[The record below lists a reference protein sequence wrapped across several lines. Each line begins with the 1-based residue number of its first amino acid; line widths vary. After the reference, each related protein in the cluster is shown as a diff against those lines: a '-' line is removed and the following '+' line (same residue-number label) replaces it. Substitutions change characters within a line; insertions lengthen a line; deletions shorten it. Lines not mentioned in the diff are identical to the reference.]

1 MASIPNAE
9 RSGHGTVEEAS
20 TVAAY
25 LASRLFELGIEHIFN
40 VPGSY
45 CGGLMRALRKSS
57 FVHPVFTT
65 YELEAVHAADAY
77 ARVKGF
83 GAFCGTYGV
92 GALSSL
98 SGVAGAFVERCPIIA
113 INGGPSNRQLQEE
126 IEHGVLFLHSTGR
139 LRTDYVIYRHV
150 TVAAEIV
157 QTAADAPNQIDA
169 ALTACMSRR
178 RPVYLEISQDLWDQ
192 PCPPPGAPLK
202 VVPQESNPGSL
213 SECLDE
219 VVSRLRQSARPI
231 IWGGEELDRWDLQ
244 DRFCSL
250 VRQSGINYVTTL
262 PGKAILSE
270 TTPGFVGVYDGR
282 FARRETQA
290 IVSRADLVIAIGTAI
305 SAFIGDIV
313 AKDYG
318 SMVLAA
324 GDGVRVGFH
333 TYTTISLGDFI
344 SGLTARLS
352 QDSYTPPVTSAGTII
367 PRSPEET
374 MTAHEQGSGSGAS
387 APPERE
393 RDATTVTF
401 DLFFSRI
408 EKFIEDKIAIAD
420 TSLALF
426 ASADLKI
433 QSRSSF
439 VSQAIWMS
447 IGYSLGASVG
457 AAFASP
463 KRPVIF
469 VGDAGFREGPQVL
482 STLVQCNLPAVLC
495 IMSNALLGIQQFLSG
510 PGFYADNEAP
520 DYFNVIHR
528 WDYAAL
534 AMAFGAKFSQV
545 TTLAELESALQ
556 RAEEEASKP
565 YLIEVVLDPKDLPYS
580 VADAL
585 PRLAPS
591 QVQSDFEFP
600 LLSRQNRVDLGYGSS
615 GADVDCVM
623 QTEPEAP
630 DG

>member
-1 MASIPNAE
+1 MASIPNAHTV
-9 RSGHGTVEEAS
+9 GHDTAEEPT

-65 YELEAVHAADAY
+65 YELEAVYAADAY
-77 ARVKGF
+77 ARIKGF

-98 SGVAGAFVERCPIIA
+98 NGVAGAFVERCPIIA

-126 IEHGVLFLHSTGR
+126 TEHGVLFLHSTGR
-139 LRTDYVIYRHV
+139 LKTDYVIYRRV

-169 ALTACMSRR
+169 ALKACMSRR

-192 PCPPPGAPLK
+192 PCPPPGTPLK
-202 VVPQESNPGSL
+202 VVPQDSNPGSL

-219 VVSRLRQSARPI
+219 VVSKLRQSARPI
-231 IWGGEELDRWDLQ
+231 IWGGEEIDRWHLQ
-244 DRFCSL
+244 DRFRAL
-250 VRQSGINYVTTL
+250 VSQSGLNYVTTL

-270 TTPGFVGVYDGR
+270 TTPGFVGIYDGR
-282 FARRETQA
+282 FAHRETQD
-290 IVSRADLVIAIGTAI
+290 IVSQADLIIAIGTAI
-305 SAFIGDIV
+305 TDFIGDIV

-344 SGLTARLS
+344 SGLTARIS
-352 QDSYTPPVTSAGTII
+352 QDSYAPSATSSGTIV
-367 PRSPEET
+367 PRSSDET
-374 MTAHEQGSGSGAS
+374 LTAHGRGSKTGAS
-387 APPERE
+387 VAP
-393 RDATTVTF
+393 DATTVTF
-401 DLFFSRI
+401 DSFFNRVG
-408 EKFIEDKIAIAD
+408 KFIEDKIAIAD

-426 ASADLKI
+426 AAADLEI
-433 QSRSSF
+433 RSPSSF

-457 AAFASP
+457 AAFAST

-482 STLVQCNLPAVLC
+482 STLVQYNLPAVFC
-495 IMSNALLGIQQFLSG
+495 VMSNALLGIQQFLTG
-510 PGFYADNEAP
+510 PGYYADDEAP

-528 WDYAAL
+528 WDYANL
-534 AMAFGAKFSQV
+534 ATAFGARFSRV
-545 TTLAELESALQ
+545 TTLAELEAALQ
-556 RAEEEASKP
+556 QAEKETSKP

-580 VADAL
+580 VADTL
-585 PRLAPS
+585 TRLAPS

-600 LLSRQNRVDLGYGSS
+600 LLSRQN
-615 GADVDCVM
+615 
-623 QTEPEAP
+623 
-630 DG
+630 